1 MSNEECVMKLL
12 IKYVTVFF
20 CLFGLSYAESLRIG
34 SMAIAIKNQNEQFIY
49 VRDNVYKEL
58 QRLTSIKELN
68 SRLDKDYRISAPD
81 TAIQITRVDDQLKIS
96 TSEGSFLFKLKLD
109 GFEINGESFKLHE
122 ASGEEF
128 KLKLQKLISIN
139 HPLKMRG
146 FFGAFINQAHAA
158 IGSLFLIVVGI
169 SFIATTLYRVLS
181 KKECR
186 NNFDKFQ
193 NLAAEFKEACTS
205 TIINYTSGSISHKD
219 LKEFIYSKELNEA
232 LTIANGFKEEK
243 KSCHEL
249 VRNKFQ
255 YRGGVYFWNVSCLDS
270 DETDILDIF
279 LFCESMDG
287 VRKCVDEMIASSKDR
302 QDQELGQNK
311 EESANSNPH
320 GEKKTISPVDNFL
333 EYKPVKIIDKR
344 ARPIE
349 NQGRDI

>member
-1 MSNEECVMKLL
+1 MKLVL
-12 IKYVTVFF
+12 KYVTVFF
-20 CLFGLSYAESLRIG
+20 CLFGLSYGESLRVG

-68 SRLDKDYRISAPD
+68 SRLDKDYRISAPNM
-81 TAIQITRVDDQLKIS
+81 AIQITRVDDQLKIS
-96 TSEGSFLFKLKLD
+96 TSEGSILFKLKLD

-128 KLKLQKLISIN
+128 KLKLQKLISMN
-139 HPLKMRG
+139 HPFKIRG
-146 FFGAFINQAHAA
+146 LFGAFINQAHAA
-158 IGSLFLIVVGI
+158 FGSLILIVAGI
-169 SFIATTLYRVLS
+169 SFIASTLYRVLS

-193 NLAAEFKEACTS
+193 NLAGEFKETCTS
-205 TIINYTSGSISHKD
+205 TIINYTSGSIAHKD

-232 LTIANGFKEEK
+232 LTVANGFKEEG

-249 VRNKFQ
+249 VQNKFQ

-270 DETDILDIF
+270 DETNVLDV
-279 LFCESMDG
+279 FCESMDG

-302 QDQELGQNK
+302 QDQERGQNK
-311 EESANSNPH
+311 EESANSDPH
-320 GEKKTISPVDNFL
+320 GESETISPIDKFL
-333 EYKPVKIIDKR
+333 DYKPVKIIDKR
-344 ARPIE
+344 ARPIDV
-349 NQGRDI
+349 QGRDI